1 MKLSEKL
8 LWWAG
13 CACIAVGGALFA
25 MALTGCAGSLER
37 SRAESSS
44 AASDVA
50 YCRRL
55 DERAATW
62 GAIGKAAVVL
72 SSGSGVSTMPIDS
85 DQKALRLSLAGG
97 SLGFAALAVA
107 ALYASDA
114 ASESWARDCLRP
126 VAPVGGGPVASA
138 GQAPDCLGVILQRFS
153 MGSSCAE
160 TQLAVDASDGCRL
173 EYPGGVTFDCSEFG
187 RGK

>member
-1 MKLSEKL
+1 MRRSERL

-13 CACIAVGGALFA
+13 CACIAGGAVLLA
-25 MALTGCAGSLER
+25 VALSGCAGSLER
-37 SRAESSS
+37 SRAESSNT
-44 AASDVA
+44 ASDVA

-72 SSGSGVSTMPIDS
+72 SSGSGVSTLPIDA
-85 DQKALRLSLAGG
+85 DQKTLRLSLAGG

-126 VAPVGGGPVASA
+126 PAPVGGGQVASA
-138 GQAPDCLGVILQRFS
+138 EQPPDCLSVILQRFA
-153 MGSSCAE
+153 MGSTCAE
-160 TQLAVDASDGCRL
+160 AQLAVDASDGCRL
-173 EYPGGVTFDCSEFG
+173 AYPGGVTFDCSEFG